1 MSSLDEPPLS
11 LIGITY
17 VNEHE
22 FFSITS
28 LNTST
33 RLLAALPPEKT
44 TSLRLDGD
52 ADGLFSTFNVG
63 KSDMIENWRASRN
76 EYQLEGSSPRE
87 QGLQSAKTK
96 TR

>member
-52 ADGLFSTFNVG
+52 ADGLFSTFHVG
-63 KSDMIENWRASRN
+63 RSDMIEELEEQQKEMGINWKKAVPGGGRV
-76 EYQLEGSSPRE
+76 YI
-87 QGLQSAKTK
+87 LQ
-96 TR
+96 R

>member
-11 LIGITY
+11 LMGITY

-22 FFSITS
+22 CLSITS

-44 TSLRLDGD
+44 TILRLDGD
-52 ADGLFSTFNVG
+52 ADGLSSTFNVG
-63 KSDMIENWRASRN
+63 KSDMIENWRTTRDG
-76 EYQLEGSSPRE
+76 YQLAESSPRKAE
-87 QGLQSAKTK
+87 TTFCKDED
-96 TR
+96 

>member
-11 LIGITY
+11 LMGITY

-22 FFSITS
+22 FLSITS

-52 ADGLFSTFNVG
+52 ADRLFSTFNVG
-63 KSDMIENWRASRN
+63 KSDMIDNWRTTRDG
-76 EYQLEGSSPRE
+76 YQLAESSPRE
-87 QGLQSAKTK
+87 AETTFCKNED
-96 TR
+96 